1 MQHFRF
7 TPNACSGPYP
17 ARTGESP
24 RRDHKQTS
32 NQQTLTKRQKSH
44 VLPKAHVAQTIH

>member
-1 MQHFRF
+1 MQQFQF

-17 ARTGESP
+17 AHPAKRP

-32 NQQTLTKRQKSH
+32 SHQNLARRQKSH
-44 VLPKAHVAQTIH
+44 LLLTAHIAQTIL